1 LIHLTKIDSFSHIV
15 LVCNDASFANA
26 SAIYSYI
33 LTKHKKVSIV
43 CESGISKKYA
53 FLPWFEKLRKSL
65 PLSGECTIVVDDD
78 VLSLFDFFQKNGA
91 KINKKMATALYSALL
106 QRYDYFRS
114 RECSGIVFATA
125 SQLIELKAEFQ
136 ECVQYLQYNKPLA
149 YFRLESIL
157 YKNML
162 LKQNATLVVVPVCE
176 DDFKESGASM
186 DDAYLIMKSILQM
199 AHVQEVRLVQKE
211 KKSKILKSIVRR

>member
-1 LIHLTKIDSFSHIV
+1 LINLTKIDSFSHIV
-15 LVCNDASFANA
+15 LVCDDDSFANA

-53 FLPWFEKLRKSL
+53 FLPWFEKLRKNL
-65 PLSGECTIVVDDD
+65 PSSADCSIVVDDD
-78 VLSLFDFFQKNGA
+78 VLALFDFFQENGA
-91 KINKKMATALYSALL
+91 KINKKMATALYGALL

-114 RECSGIVFATA
+114 MECGGIVFATA

-136 ECVQYLQYNKPLA
+136 ECMQYLQYNKPLA

-162 LKQNATLVVVPVCE
+162 LKQNATLAVVPLCE
-176 DDFKESGASM
+176 EDLKESGASV
-186 DDAYLIMKSILQM
+186 DDAYLIMQDILQM
-199 AHVQEVRLVQKE
+199 AHVQEVQLVQKN
-211 KKSKILKSIVRR
+211 KKSKILKSIARR

>member
-1 LIHLTKIDSFSHIV
+1 MINLTKIDSFSHIV
-15 LVCNDASFANA
+15 LVCDDDSFANA

-53 FLPWFEKLRKSL
+53 FLPWFEKLRKNL
-65 PLSGECTIVVDDD
+65 PSSADCSIVVDDD
-78 VLSLFDFFQKNGA
+78 VLALFDFFQENGV
-91 KINKKMATALYSALL
+91 KINKKMATALYGALL

-114 RECSGIVFATA
+114 MECSGIVFATA

-136 ECVQYLQYNKPLA
+136 ECMQYLQYNKPLA

-162 LKQNATLVVVPVCE
+162 LKQNATLAVVPLCE
-176 DDFKESGASM
+176 EDLKESGASV
-186 DDAYLIMKSILQM
+186 DDAYLIMQDILQM
-199 AHVQEVRLVQKE
+199 AHVQEVQLVQKN
-211 KKSKILKSIVRR
+211 KKSKILKSIARR

>member
-1 LIHLTKIDSFSHIV
+1 MINLTKIDSFSHIV
-15 LVCNDASFANA
+15 LVCDDDSFANA

-53 FLPWFEKLRKSL
+53 FLPWFEKLRKNL
-65 PLSGECTIVVDDD
+65 PSSADCSIVVDDD
-78 VLSLFDFFQKNGA
+78 VLALFDFFQENGA
-91 KINKKMATALYSALL
+91 KINKKMATALYGALL

-114 RECSGIVFATA
+114 MECGGIVFATA

-136 ECVQYLQYNKPLA
+136 ECMQYLQYNKPLA

-162 LKQNATLVVVPVCE
+162 LKQNATLAVVPLCE
-176 DDFKESGASM
+176 EDLKESGASV
-186 DDAYLIMKSILQM
+186 DDAYLIMQDILQM
-199 AHVQEVRLVQKE
+199 AHVQEVQLVQKN
-211 KKSKILKSIVRR
+211 KKSKILKSIARR

>member
-1 LIHLTKIDSFSHIV
+1 LINLTKIDSFSHIV
-15 LVCNDASFANA
+15 LVCDDDSFANA

-53 FLPWFEKLRKSL
+53 FLPWFEKLRKNL
-65 PLSGECTIVVDDD
+65 PSSADCSIVVDDD
-78 VLSLFDFFQKNGA
+78 VLALFDFFQENGV
-91 KINKKMATALYSALL
+91 KINKKMATALYGALL

-114 RECSGIVFATA
+114 MECSGIVFATA

-136 ECVQYLQYNKPLA
+136 ECMQYLQYNKPLA

-162 LKQNATLVVVPVCE
+162 LKQNATLAVVPLCE
-176 DDFKESGASM
+176 EDLKESGASV
-186 DDAYLIMKSILQM
+186 DDAYLIMQDILQM
-199 AHVQEVRLVQKE
+199 AHVQEVQLVQKN
-211 KKSKILKSIVRR
+211 KKSKILKSIARR

>member
-1 LIHLTKIDSFSHIV
+1 LIDLTKIDSFSHIV
-15 LVCNDASFANA
+15 LVCDDDSFANA

-43 CESGISKKYA
+43 CEDGISKKYA
-53 FLPWFEKLRKSL
+53 FLPWFDKLRKNFPASAD
-65 PLSGECTIVVDDD
+65 CTIVMDDD
-78 VLSLFDFFQKNGA
+78 VLSLYDFFQKNGV
-91 KINKKMATALYSALL
+91 KINKKMATALYGALL

-114 RECSGIVFATA
+114 SKCSGIVFATA

-136 ECVQYLQYNKPLA
+136 ECMQYLQYNKPLA

-162 LKQNATLVVVPVCE
+162 LIQNATVVVVPIFEE
-176 DDFKESGASM
+176 DLKESGASIE
-186 DDAYLIMKSILQM
+186 DAYLIMNDILGM
-199 AHVQEVRLVQKE
+199 AHVQEVRLVHKD
-211 KKSKILKSIVRR
+211 KKSEILKSIVRR